1 MDNSH
6 HESEDFRRL
15 LDFLADQR
23 LLDFS
28 AYTPDMLRR
37 QLAGRLVACELPD
50 YGAYRDFLVGHPDE
64 VDRLAE
70 SLAITVSH
78 FFRNPLTFALLGER
92 IIPALFARADAGG
105 LRVWCAGCGQG
116 EEAYSLAMCIDN
128 HRRREKLHTPV
139 LVLATDI
146 NQPSLEWAAQGWYRA
161 EALEEVR
168 KRDLEHHFVPERGGY
183 RISEAI
189 RSLVTFAR
197 HDVTSA
203 LAPAAGIFADYQL
216 ILCRNVLIYFS
227 LAHNTRTQEQLVA
240 RLSPGGYLVRG
251 EAEAVAP
258 SLTEIMQEV
267 LPGSHIFRKQEA
279 HHG

>member
-1 MDNSH
+1 
-6 HESEDFRRL
+6 
-15 LDFLADQR
+15 
-23 LLDFS
+23 
-28 AYTPDMLRR
+28 
-37 QLAGRLVACELPD
+37 
-50 YGAYRDFLVGHPDE
+50 
-64 VDRLAE
+64 
-70 SLAITVSH
+70 
-78 FFRNPLTFALLGER
+78 
-92 IIPALFARADAGG
+92 
-105 LRVWCAGCGQG
+105 
-116 EEAYSLAMCIDN
+116 MCIDN

-189 RSLVTFAR
+189 RLLVTFAR

-227 LAHNTRTQEQLVA
+227 RAHNIRTQERLA
-240 RLSPGGYLVRG
+240 PRLSPGGYLVLG

-258 SLTEIMQEV
+258 SLTEALPEV